1 MRFRTFAALLA
12 PLAAGACVSASATY
26 LGPRQTLTPVP
37 EDQVRVF
44 LATDSI
50 PASCQRY
57 ALINAQGDADLTNE
71 SQMVNAAKRRAG
83 KIGANA
89 IQLQSTRDPSTGT
102 RIASAVLGI
111 SANRKGQ
118 MLAFRCSDEQPQA
131 SLLGRIGEFLG
142 LAD

>member
-12 PLAAGACVSASATY
+12 PLAAGACVQASATY
-26 LGPRQTLTPVP
+26 LAPRQNLAPVP
-37 EDQVRVF
+37 EDSVRVF

-50 PASCQRY
+50 PPNCQRY
-57 ALINAQGDADLTNE
+57 ALINTSGDADMTNE

-89 IQLQSTRDPSTGT
+89 IQIQSTRDPKMGT
-102 RIASAVLGI
+102 RVVAAVVGI
-111 SANRKGQ
+111 SANRKGE
-118 MLAFRCSDEQPQA
+118 MLAFRCTEEQQA
-131 SLLGRIGEFLG
+131 SVVDRVREFLG

>member
-1 MRFRTFAALLA
+1 MRFRTFAALLV
-12 PLAAGACVSASATY
+12 PLAAGACVQATATY
-26 LGPRQTLTPVP
+26 IAPRQNLAPVP
-37 EDQVRVF
+37 EDQVHVY
-44 LATDSI
+44 LATDTV

-57 ALINAQGDADLTNE
+57 ALISTEGDADMTNE

-89 IQLQSTRDPSTGT
+89 IQLLATRDPSTGT
-102 RIASAVLGI
+102 RIASVVFGT

-118 MLAFRCSDEQPQA
+118 LLAFRCTEEQQA
-131 SLLGRIGEFLG
+131 SVGDRVREFLG